1 MKVLLLKDVYKLGRA
16 GEVKDVADGYG
27 RNYLLPQGLA
37 VLATEGALRQAEKIR
52 ETAQEER
59 QRLNQ
64 ELSEVAET
72 LEDLTLSF
80 AMKAGE
86 TDKLYGSVT
95 TMMIAE
101 AIQEETGIEVDK
113 RDVDSEPIKA
123 LGVHN
128 AGVRLTI
135 DLVPEITILVHRE
148 GEPPETAYEIA
159 AEETAEEITES
170 FAELKEELEEEAVEP
185 EQQAEE
191 GEPEE
196 LQPEEIEEG
205 A

>member
-16 GEVKDVADGYG
+16 GEVKNVADGYG
-27 RNYLLPQGLA
+27 RNYLVPQGLA

-52 ETAQEER
+52 EVAEDER

-95 TMMIAE
+95 TMMIAD
-101 AIQEETGIEVDK
+101 AIKDETGIEVDK

-123 LGVHN
+123 LGVHS
-128 AGVRLTI
+128 AAVRLTI

-148 GEPPETAYEIA
+148 GEPPATAFEIA

-170 FAELKEELEEEAVEP
+170 FAELKEELEEEAVAP
-185 EQQAEE
+185 DAQLEE

-196 LQPEEIEEG
+196 LEPEELEEG